1 MFQCFGGW
9 EGLETDQRDCS
20 ESATGFLYL
29 SLKDT
34 WCCDY
39 IVIKTNL
46 QRCYDCS
53 LGETKTCDN
62 HLVD

>member
-20 ESATGFLYL
+20 ESATGFPYL